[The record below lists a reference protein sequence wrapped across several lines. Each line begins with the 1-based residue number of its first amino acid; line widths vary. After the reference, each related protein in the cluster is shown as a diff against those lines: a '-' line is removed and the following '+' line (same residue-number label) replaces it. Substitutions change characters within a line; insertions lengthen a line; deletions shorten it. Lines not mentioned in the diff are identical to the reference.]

1 MRPRRPAA
9 PPAALPIPFIR
20 RATDRHQW
28 ATVRHLVARNV
39 PAVLQQVPST
49 RRAADRHRRGHSAPH
64 GGQLHL
70 PPRCRFHQPTT
81 PKAATG
87 GATVR
92 LWQPAAHPAALPVHS
107 IRRAADRHQRGHGA
121 PHRGPK
127 RPRRAAGSIHPPCP
141 RQPPEGPGCATRRPA
156 APPTAL
162 PVPSTHRA
170 SDHHRRGHGAPHRGP
185 QRLRRAAGSI
195 HPPRPRQPP
204 EGPQCSIW

>member
-1 MRPRRPAA
+1 M
-9 PPAALPIPFIR
+9 
-20 RATDRHQW
+20 
-28 ATVRHLVARNV
+28 
-39 PAVLQQVPST
+39 
-49 RRAADRHRRGHSAPH
+49 
-64 GGQLHL
+64 
-70 PPRCRFHQPTT
+70 
-81 PKAATG
+81 
-87 GATVR
+87 R

-170 SDHHRRGHGAPHRGP
+170 SDHHRRGHGAAPGSP
-185 QRLRRAAGSI
+185 QRPRRAAPVPSIRRAADPHQRGHGAASGSPQRPRRAAGVMIKHSFNGKEKGKIFPLVFPFQLFLGKSRKI
-195 HPPRPRQPP
+195 H
-204 EGPQCSIW
+204 